1 MLSTTPDA
9 TSTDARD
16 KLQVLLEQLLTRG
29 QGDGG
34 LISSMLGSMGPL
46 VRMYL
51 GKADAAS
58 TGDFCAW
65 LAAAL
70 TMCSTEAFTVE
81 QLNRWLGGDE
91 SAGPAALQKPVPT
104 DEPEPGA

>member
-9 TSTDARD
+9 ASTDSRD
-16 KLQVLLEQLLTRG
+16 KLQVLLEQLLTKG

-46 VRMYL
+46 VRLYL
-51 GKADAAS
+51 AKADSAA

-70 TMCSTEAFTVE
+70 TMCGTDSFTVD
-81 QLNRWLGGDE
+81 QLNRWLSGDE
-91 SAGPAALQKPVPT
+91 TAGPAAQKAALSEQT
-104 DEPEPGA
+104 EPGA